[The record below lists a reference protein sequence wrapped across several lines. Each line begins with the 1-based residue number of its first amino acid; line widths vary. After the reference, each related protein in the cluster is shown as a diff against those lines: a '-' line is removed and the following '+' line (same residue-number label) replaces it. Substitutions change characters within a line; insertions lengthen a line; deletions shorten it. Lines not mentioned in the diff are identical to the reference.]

1 MLDLTHDPGR
11 LRRVVLIAIALGI
24 SVAFLWVIS
33 DFVIAL
39 LLAALTAG
47 ILRPWFRKLV
57 TRLNGRTNLAAGITI
72 ALLLVLGILPL
83 AAFGTLVGVQAV
95 EIAKD
100 VEPWVRHQLSGATPF
115 TNLMERYP
123 WLNSLS
129 PYREQILGKL
139 GEFGGAAV
147 GMLTTA
153 AAGVM
158 SFFLLLF
165 VMLYATFSFLVDG
178 RELLRKILYYLPL
191 PPEDENRLVARFVS
205 VARAT
210 MKGTLVIGLVQ
221 GALGGIAF
229 YALGIGG
236 AAVWAAAMAALSIVP
251 GLGTAVVW
259 VPAVI
264 YLFVIGRH
272 GAAIGLL
279 VWSAA
284 VVGTVDNF
292 LRPFLVGKDSKMS
305 DLLVLISTLGGIVLF
320 GAVGFIIGPIIA
332 ALFVTV
338 WEIYGE
344 TFRDVLPEPAPLSIP
359 PGGLPPGSVRG
370 ENRSA

>member
-1 MLDLTHDPGR
+1 MLELTHDPGR
-11 LRRVVLIAIALGI
+11 VRRLALIAIVAGI
-24 SVAFLWVIS
+24 SVAFIWVIS
-33 DFVIAL
+33 DFLVPL
-39 LLAALTAG
+39 LLAALAAG
-47 ILRPWFRKLV
+47 MLRPLYRKLV
-57 TRLNGRTNLAAGITI
+57 TRLNGRTNAAAGILI

-83 AAFGTLVGVQAV
+83 AAFGTLVGIQAV
-95 EIAKD
+95 ELAKD
-100 VEPWVRHQLSGATPF
+100 VEPWVRQQLSGATPF
-115 TNLMERYP
+115 THLMERYP
-123 WLNSLS
+123 WLNALT

-147 GMLTTA
+147 GMVTTA
-153 AAGVM
+153 ATETM

-178 RELLRKILYYLPL
+178 RQLLRKILYYLPL
-191 PPEDENRLVARFVS
+191 PAEDENRLVARFES

-210 MKGTLVIGLVQ
+210 LKGTVVIGLVQ

-229 YALGIGG
+229 YFAGIGG

-251 GLGTAVVW
+251 GVGTAVVW

-264 YLFVIGRH
+264 YLFVIGRT
-272 GAAIGLL
+272 GAAVGLL
-279 VWSAA
+279 VWSGA

-320 GAVGFIIGPIIA
+320 GVVGFIIGPIIA
-332 ALFVTV
+332 ALFVTI

-344 TFRDVLPEPAPLSIP
+344 TFRDVLPEPAPVSFT
-359 PGGLPPGSVRG
+359 PGGLPAPSVPQSDR
-370 ENRSA
+370 EA